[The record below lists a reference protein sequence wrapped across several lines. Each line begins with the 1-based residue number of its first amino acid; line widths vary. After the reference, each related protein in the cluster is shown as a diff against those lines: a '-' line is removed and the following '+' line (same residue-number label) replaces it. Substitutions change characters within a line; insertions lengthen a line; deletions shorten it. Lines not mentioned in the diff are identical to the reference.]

1 MRVLFV
7 TQTPEFGG
15 AERHLIDLVRRFD
28 RSIEC
33 HILCFSGD
41 FYTEAL
47 RDQPNVRVSRSP
59 LVRERKLW
67 SFWNVFRRHHA
78 DVIVLVKGIFD
89 HYPLAAYLAAR
100 CSGAHRV
107 VALEHL
113 MPDPF
118 PAQDAAS
125 GIRGAIK
132 WLVGWR
138 RRYGWMMKL
147 QGRVAHL
154 TVCVSEAI
162 RNRLV
167 SEYGYPPTRTV
178 TIRNGI
184 DLQSYSASCN
194 LEESQ
199 LAVERSE
206 TNTQATLV
214 CAARLSSVKRIDV
227 LLEALALLQDTCDG
241 WRCLILGGGP
251 LERELKEQMVA
262 LGLSQRVQFLGH
274 VADVRPYLRGADV
287 FVLSSEKEGLPLAL
301 LEAMAAG
308 VPAVV
313 TDVGGTSEVVV
324 HEQNGL
330 LVRSGAVEE
339 LARSLHRLLRNADE
353 RRRMGLAAREHMLR
367 HFDIDESMN
376 RLKQVVLAPCA

>member
-15 AERHLIDLVRRFD
+15 AERHLIDLVQRFD

-41 FYTEAL
+41 FYSEAL
-47 RDQPNVRVSRSP
+47 RDQPNVRVFKST
-59 LVRERKLW
+59 LIRERKLW
-67 SFWNVFRRHHA
+67 SFWKIFRRHRA

-89 HYPLAAYLAAR
+89 HYPLSAYLAAR

-118 PAQDAAS
+118 PAPDAAN
-125 GIRGAIK
+125 GVRGGLK
-132 WLVGWR
+132 WLIGWR

-147 QGRVAHL
+147 QGRVAQL
-154 TVCVSEAI
+154 TVCVSDAI
-162 RNRLV
+162 RKRLV
-167 SEYGYPPTRTV
+167 SEYGYPATRTV

-184 DLQSYSASCN
+184 DLQFYSASRN
-194 LEESQ
+194 LDAPQ
-199 LAVERSE
+199 VAVERPE
-206 TNTQATLV
+206 TETQVTLV
-214 CAARLSSVKRIDV
+214 CAARLSSVKRIDL
-227 LLEALALLQDTCDG
+227 LLEALALLQGDCDG

-251 LERELKEQMVA
+251 LERDLQEQMVA

-274 VADVRPYLRGADV
+274 VSDVRPYLKGADV

-330 LVRSGAVEE
+330 LVRSGSVEE
-339 LARSLHRLLRNADE
+339 LARSLRRLVRNAEE
-353 RRRMGLAAREHMLR
+353 RRLMGQAAREHMVR

-376 RLKQVVLAPCA
+376 RLKRAVLAPCA